1 MGGDFHVGSIVFFAI
16 VVLFLLF
23 RLRGVLGRRTG
34 QERYRD
40 PFAQRSTP
48 PPAGAPMPGAPREGR
63 GPIIEGTAAPVS
75 EPAHVPLAAGLARLK
90 AADRGFDERSFL
102 KGARGAFE
110 IIVNAFAAGDAA
122 ALKPLLS
129 ADVYRS
135 FAEAIQQRQAAKETH
150 ETNLVTMKECDL
162 AEAGVEGTTAFVTVK
177 FVSDQVNVTRAAE
190 GTVIDGDPDRVAEKT
205 DFWTFS
211 RDIRA
216 RDPNWQLV
224 ATRSP

>member
-1 MGGDFHVGSIVFFAI
+1 MGGDFSVGSIVFFAL
-16 VVLFLLF
+16 VVLFLAF
-23 RLRGVLGRRTG
+23 RLRSVLGRRTG

-48 PPAGAPMPGAPREGR
+48 PPASAPVPGAPPEGR
-63 GPIIEGTAAPVS
+63 GPVIEGSATTVS
-75 EPAHVPLAAGLARLK
+75 ESTRAPLAAGLAQLK
-90 AADRGFDERSFL
+90 SADRNFDERVFL

-110 IIVNAFAAGDAA
+110 IIVNAFAAGDTS

-135 FAEAIQQRQAAKETH
+135 FAGAIQQRQAAKETH
-150 ETNLVTMKECDL
+150 ETNLMTVKDCDL
-162 AEAGVEGTTAFVTVK
+162 VEAGVESNVGFVTVK
-177 FVSDQVNVTRAAE
+177 FVSDQVNVTRAAD
-190 GTVIDGDPDRVAEKT
+190 GKVIDGDPDRVIEKT

-211 RDIRA
+211 RDIRS

>member
-1 MGGDFHVGSIVFFAI
+1 MGGDFHVGSIIFFAI
-16 VVLFLLF
+16 VALFLVF

-40 PFAQRSTP
+40 PFAQRSGP
-48 PPAGAPMPGAPREGR
+48 PPASAPMPSAPPEGR
-63 GPIIEGTAAPVS
+63 GPVIEGTATPVA
-75 EPAHVPLAAGLARLK
+75 EPAHVPLAAGLARVK
-90 AADRGFDERSFL
+90 AADRSFDENGFL

-110 IIVNAFAAGDAA
+110 IIVNAFAAGDTA

-135 FAEAIQQRQAAKETH
+135 FTEAIQQRQAAKETH
-150 ETNLVTMKECDL
+150 ETNLVTVKDCDL
-162 AEAGVEGTTAFVTVK
+162 VEAGVEGNTAFVTVK
-177 FVSDQVNVTRAAE
+177 FVSDQVNVTRAAD
-190 GTVIDGDPDRVAEKT
+190 GTAIDGDPDRVVEKT

-211 RDIRA
+211 RDTRS

>member
-1 MGGDFHVGSIVFFAI
+1 MGGDFQVGSIVFFAI

-40 PFAQRSTP
+40 PFAPRSASP
-48 PPAGAPMPGAPREGR
+48 PPVRAPAPGASADAR
-63 GPIIEGTAAPVS
+63 GTVIEGTATPAS
-75 EPAHVPLAAGLARLK
+75 EPAALAAGLAKLK
-90 AADRGFDERSFL
+90 SADRNFDERTFL

-110 IIVNAFAAGDAA
+110 IIVNAFAAGDTA

-129 ADVYRS
+129 SEVYSS
-135 FAEAIQQRQAAKETH
+135 FATAIQQRVSAKETQ
-150 ETNLVTMKECDL
+150 ETNLMTIKECDL
-162 AEAGVEGTTAFVTVK
+162 AQAGLEDSTAHVTVK
-177 FVSDQVNVTRAAE
+177 FVSDQVNATRAAD
-190 GTVIDGDPDRVAEKT
+190 GSVIDGDPDRVVEKT

-211 RDIRA
+211 RDVRS

-224 ATRSP
+224 ATRSG

>member
-1 MGGDFHVGSIVFFAI
+1 MGGDFHIGSIIFFAI
-16 VVLFLLF
+16 VAVFLLF
-23 RLRGVLGRRTG
+23 RLRSVLGRRTG

-40 PFAQRSTP
+40 PFAQRSP
-48 PPAGAPMPGAPREGR
+48 PPASAPVPGAPSEGR
-63 GPIIEGTAAPVS
+63 GPIIEGTATPVS
-75 EPAHVPLAAGLARLK
+75 EPARVPLAAGLTQLK
-90 AADRGFDERSFL
+90 AADRNFDERSFL

-110 IIVNAFAAGDAA
+110 LIVNAFAAGDTA

-150 ETNLVTMKECDL
+150 ETNLVTVKECDL
-162 AEAGVEGTTAFVTVK
+162 VEAGVDANTAFVTVK
-177 FVSDQVNVTRAAE
+177 LVSDQVNVTRAAD
-190 GTVIDGDPDRVAEKT
+190 GTVIDGDPDRVVEKT

-211 RDIRA
+211 RDIRS

>member
-23 RLRGVLGRRTG
+23 RLRNVLGRRTG

-40 PFAQRSTP
+40 PFARRSGAPPASAPVPGTP
-48 PPAGAPMPGAPREGR
+48 PESR
-63 GPIIEGTAAPVS
+63 GPVIEGIATSAS
-75 EPAHVPLAAGLARLK
+75 EPAHVPLAAGLAQLK
-90 AADRGFDERSFL
+90 SADRTFDERVFL

-110 IIVNAFAAGDAA
+110 IIVNAFAAGDIA

-129 ADVYRS
+129 TDVYNS
-135 FAEAIQQRQAAKETH
+135 FASAIQQRQAAKETH
-150 ETNLVTMKECDL
+150 ETNLMTVKDCDL
-162 AEAGVEGTTAFVTVK
+162 VEAGLESNTAFVTVK
-177 FVSDQVNVTRAAE
+177 FVSDQVNVTRAAD
-190 GTVIDGDPDRVAEKT
+190 GTVIDGDPDRVVEKT
-205 DFWTFS
+205 DFWSFS
-211 RDIRA
+211 RDTRS